1 MNSYAENDDD
11 AVTSAIDTDP
21 LTTPPTARGH
31 ASIEPDWSGAAASAA
46 HVPMLPSNSLT
57 GPFPRGL
64 NSLNVDAIMDS
75 RKKIGKGKK
84 RK

>member
-1 MNSYAENDDD
+1 MNSYADD
-11 AVTSAIDTDP
+11 AAIDTDP
-21 LTTPPTARGH
+21 LTTPPARGYT
-31 ASIEPDWSGAAASAA
+31 SMEPDWSGAAASAA

-57 GPFPRGL
+57 GPVPRSP